1 MSVYLAAGLS
11 DADMIWLLSLG
22 RLRRVGA
29 GQRLIV
35 AGRPI
40 DELFFVL
47 SGTFDVVREDGAR
60 VAMIGEGEVA
70 GEMSFVGEEMPSC
83 SVVATGSC
91 EVLGVARSAIVE
103 HLDRAPDV
111 GMRFYRALAVF
122 LADRLRETTDAVGIC
137 APGDDTEQSAAA
149 VAGRFRRLLA
159 SLRGADS

>member
-22 RLRRVGA
+22 QLRRLNK

-40 DELFFVL
+40 TDLFFVL
-47 SGTFDVVREDGAR
+47 SGTFDVVREDGKQ
-60 VAMIGEGEVA
+60 VASIDEGEVA
-70 GEMSFVGEEMPSC
+70 GEMSFVGEEVPSC
-83 SVVATGSC
+83 SVVATGAC
-91 EVLGVARSAIVE
+91 EVLGVPRNAIVE

-122 LADRLRETTDAVGIC
+122 LADRLRETTDAVGIE
-137 APGDDTEQSAAA
+137 ADDAEQNGAA
-149 VAGRFRRLLA
+149 VVGRFRRLLGT
-159 SLRGADS
+159 LTGAPS